1 MSVKAKY
8 QSVLDLGEKLGIKNG
23 DVSEENGIL
32 SINGTANTP
41 YERNIIWDKIK
52 EIGGAELTDVRASI
66 KVEDETV
73 FHKHT
78 VASGESLS
86 KIALKYYGNAGKYN
100 LIFEANTDILKDV
113 NTIHPNQVLVIP
125 NEVVS

>member
-8 QSVLDLGEKLGIKNG
+8 QPVLDLGEELGIKNG
-23 DVSEENGIL
+23 DVTEENGIL
-32 SINGTANTP
+32 SISGTANTP

-52 EIGGAELTDVRASI
+52 EIGGTELTDVRASI

-100 LIFEANTDILKDV
+100 QIFEANTDILKDV
-113 NTIHPNQVLVIP
+113 NTIHPNQILIIP
-125 NEVVS
+125 NEES

>member
-8 QSVLDLGEKLGIKNG
+8 QPVLDLGEKLGIKNG

-41 YERNIIWDKIK
+41 YERNILWDKIK
-52 EIGGAELTDVRASI
+52 EIGGTELTDVRASI

-78 VASGESLS
+78 VVSGESLS

-100 LIFEANTDILKDV
+100 QIFEANTDILKDV

>member
-8 QSVLDLGEKLGIKNG
+8 QPVLDLGEKLGIKNG
-23 DVSEENGIL
+23 DVTEENGIL
-32 SINGTANTP
+32 SITGTANTP

-52 EIGGAELTDVRASI
+52 EIGGTELTDVRASI

-100 LIFEANTDILKDV
+100 QIFEANTDILKDV
-113 NTIHPNQVLVIP
+113 NTIHPNQVLIIP
-125 NEVVS
+125 NEES

>member
-1 MSVKAKY
+1 MSVKEKY
-8 QSVLDLGEKLGIKNG
+8 QPVLDLGQELGIKNG
-23 DVSEENGIL
+23 NVTEENGIL
-32 SINGTANTP
+32 SISGTANTP

-78 VASGESLS
+78 VASGETLS
-86 KIALKYYGNAGKYN
+86 KIALKYYGNAGKYPQ
-100 LIFEANTDILKDV
+100 IFEANTDILKDA
-113 NTIHPNQVLVIP
+113 NTIHPNQLLIIP
-125 NEVVS
+125 NE

>member
-8 QSVLDLGEKLGIKNG
+8 QPVLDLGEKLGIKNG
-23 DVSEENGIL
+23 DVTEENGIL
-32 SINGTANTP
+32 SISGTANTP

-52 EIGGAELTDVRASI
+52 EIGGTELTDVRASI

-100 LIFEANTDILKDV
+100 QIFEANTDILKDV
-113 NTIHPNQVLVIP
+113 NTIHPNQILIIP
-125 NEVVS
+125 NEES

>member
-1 MSVKAKY
+1 MHY
-8 QSVLDLGEKLGIKNG
+8 YPL
-23 DVSEENGIL
+23 
-32 SINGTANTP
+32 
-41 YERNIIWDKIK
+41 YIIWDKIK

-73 FHKHT
+73 FHKHR

-100 LIFEANTDILKDV
+100 QIFEANTDILKDV

-125 NEVVS
+125 NEVVN